1 MTLGNYIKQR
11 RATLGQSQPELADVI
26 GIEQSYLSKLE
37 NDKSIPS
44 NEIFRRLLSALNS
57 SVEDVVATLD
67 KNYAQ
72 TQLMAIA
79 DIESHIKQHQARSLK
94 SQRNYLYSCGILIVF
109 AITFIFTGY
118 SKLLFSEKHYIYKSS
133 GVILPGEPKHI
144 FHQWERLVVATED
157 QPRHKLLDTKRAEM
171 TKRTDIEH
179 IVLADYKGEEFMKDV
194 EGGQR
199 YFYLD
204 THSDISRSE
213 NAWLQIIGVLLL
225 AASVYGL
232 VIERRLF
239 RGI

>member
-11 RATLGQSQPELADVI
+11 RATLGQSQPELAEVI

-44 NEIFRRLLSALNS
+44 NDIFRRLLSALNS

-67 KNYAQ
+67 KNYVQ
-72 TQLMAIA
+72 TQLLAIA
-79 DIESHIKQHQARSLK
+79 DIETHIKQHQARSLK
-94 SQRNYLYSCGILIVF
+94 SQRNYLYSCGILIVI

-118 SKLLFSEKHYIYKSS
+118 SKLLFSEKHYVYESS
-133 GVILPGEPKHI
+133 GIILPGEPKHI
-144 FHQWERLVVATED
+144 FHQWERMVVGTDE
-157 QPRHKLLDTKRAEM
+157 QPRHKLLDVKRAEM
-171 TKRTDIEH
+171 TKRTNIEH
-179 IVLADYKGEEFMKDV
+179 VVESRYQGEEFMKDV

-204 THSDISRSE
+204 THTDISRSE

-225 AASVYGL
+225 AAGVYGL
-232 VIERRLF
+232 IIERRLY
-239 RGI
+239 RA